1 MRPHLRPTG
10 SRPGQA
16 QQPPGRHER
25 AGGGRGGAARSPP
38 AAAGRGRG
46 TSRGERCPRLPALP
60 APPPGSGR
68 RSLCIAMAMPG
79 ELRAARPPRSLG
91 TARAAGGGP
100 APGSRP
106 QAGPRRPR
114 GGRCPAR
121 SPRQEMRPPARNVG
135 GGWGESQALTAPPAS
150 ARPLP
155 APPQHQEP
163 SQLRLPPQHQPPPS
177 TPRRSCNAG
186 RGCGHRAE
194 ISQRPQIAVS
204 IGACLH

>member
-1 MRPHLRPTG
+1 MGRCGPT
-10 SRPGQA
+10 SAPQA
-16 QQPPGRHER
+16 HGRDKLSSPR
-25 AGGGRGGAARSPP
+25 AATSVQGGVWGGCPLAPRCS
-38 AAAGRGRG
+38 RG

-106 QAGPRRPR
+106 QARPRRPR

-121 SPRQEMRPPARNVG
+121 SPRQEMRPPARNPG
-135 GGWGESQALTAPPAS
+135 SGWGESQALTAPPAS

-177 TPRRSCNAG
+177 TPCRSCNAG